1 MLPMP
6 IPQYFPSTFQ
16 GCHNPNFLP
25 RGIFMLLIPFPHHST
40 TLQVYLT
47 FRHAM
52 MMMPFICSFRNKNEQ
67 VCHLKLPSPWNVSVP
82 LPTWTWQS
90 PRASALYAKHEHKT
104 SSCAFNSSKASPF
117 LIAFLFDSMT
127 WSSCMLS
134 LKVFTFTDPLIRTT
148 KISSLIFQPLFSS
161 SASLATFSRLMIRMS
176 CCVFARDSPRSL

>member
-1 MLPMP
+1 MDLARSLVLILSRLPLHPCHTLDFRQGQACNISCRRTSLIQGVTQGLPFPESQPFPYFFPFLFPFTFQGCPPPIFNPCAIFMLPMP

-67 VCHLKLPSPWNVSVP
+67 VCHLKLPSP
-82 LPTWTWQS
+82 
-90 PRASALYAKHEHKT
+90 
-104 SSCAFNSSKASPF
+104 
-117 LIAFLFDSMT
+117 
-127 WSSCMLS
+127 
-134 LKVFTFTDPLIRTT
+134 
-148 KISSLIFQPLFSS
+148 
-161 SASLATFSRLMIRMS
+161 
-176 CCVFARDSPRSL
+176 